1 MLQLLVFTVVLILA
15 FFINGVATPLLI
27 RLSHKHKWYDFSDER
42 KIHPDK
48 MPRIG
53 GVGIFAGFALAAF
66 VYVVGCH
73 VLDIKELNYLSKY
86 SHLLMCIGY
95 LIIVLMGLAD
105 DFYNLRA
112 RLKFVIQIIA
122 ALCITMGGFRFTI
135 FSIAWTPVAIQLNTF
150 WSHALTILWIISFCN
165 AINLMDGM
173 DGLAGGIASIGA
185 VFYIIIFALAG
196 NFTAMAVSA
205 CILGSIVA
213 FLVFNYPPAKIYMG
227 DSGSLL
233 LGFSMAVIPLIH
245 NAPPV
250 STDVLFPA
258 LLIFIIPILDMTG
271 AILRRKR
278 RGRPIFSPDRE
289 HLHHKLQDFGLTPNQ
304 VLAVVYSFSV
314 IAGSCALMY
323 SLMKGTVAI
332 LFFFAVWVF
341 FGLLFVLLHKKYRA
355 FKKRGASKS

>member
-1 MLQLLVFTVVLILA
+1 
-15 FFINGVATPLLI
+15 
-27 RLSHKHKWYDFSDER
+27 
-42 KIHPDK
+42 
-48 MPRIG
+48 
-53 GVGIFAGFALAAF
+53 
-66 VYVVGCH
+66 
-73 VLDIKELNYLSKY
+73 
-86 SHLLMCIGY
+86 
-95 LIIVLMGLAD
+95 
-105 DFYNLRA
+105 
-112 RLKFVIQIIA
+112 
-122 ALCITMGGFRFTI
+122 
-135 FSIAWTPVAIQLNTF
+135 
-150 WSHALTILWIISFCN
+150 
-165 AINLMDGM
+165 MDGM

-213 FLVFNYPPAKIYMG
+213 FMIFNYPPAKIYMG

-245 NAPPV
+245 NEPPV

-271 AILRRKR
+271 AILRRKH

-323 SLMKGTVAI
+323 WLMKGTVAI

-341 FGLLFVLLHKKYRA
+341 FGLLFVLLHKKYRSC
-355 FKKRGASKS
+355 KR

>member
-1 MLQLLVFTVVLILA
+1 MLQLLVFTIVLILA
-15 FFINGVATPLLI
+15 FLINGIATPLLI
-27 RLSHKHKWYDFSDER
+27 RLSHKHKWYDSIDER

-53 GVGIFAGFALAAF
+53 GVGIFIGFAAAAF

-73 VLDIKELNYLSKY
+73 VLHIKELNYLSKY
-86 SHLLMCIGY
+86 SHLLMCIGF
-95 LIIVLMGLAD
+95 LIISLMGLAD
-105 DFYNLRA
+105 DFYNLKA
-112 RLKFVIQIIA
+112 GLKFVIQIIA
-122 ALCITMGGFRFTI
+122 ALCITLGGFRFTI
-135 FSIAWTPVAIQLNTF
+135 FSIAWTPVAIELNTF

-196 NFTAMAVSA
+196 NFTAVAVSA
-205 CILGSIVA
+205 CILGSLVA

-258 LLIFIIPILDMTG
+258 LLIFIIPILDMVA
-271 AILRRKR
+271 AIIRRKR

-289 HLHHKLQDFGLTPNQ
+289 HLHHKLQDIGFTPNQ
-304 VLAVVYSFSV
+304 VLAIIYSFSV
-314 IAGSCALMY
+314 VAGSCALMY
-323 SLMKGTVAI
+323 WLMRGPVAI
-332 LFFFAVWVF
+332 LFFFVVWLF
-341 FGLLFVLLHKKYRA
+341 FIMLFVLMHKKYRA
-355 FKKRGASKS
+355 FIRRKKG

>member
-1 MLQLLVFTVVLILA
+1 MLQLLVFTIVLVLS
-15 FFINGVATPLLI
+15 FFINGVTTPLLI
-27 RLSHKHKWYDFSDER
+27 RLSHKHKWYDFSDAR

-53 GVGIFAGFALAAF
+53 GVGIFIGFSLAAF

-86 SHLLMCIGY
+86 SHLLLCIGF
-95 LIIVLMGLAD
+95 LIISLMGLAD
-105 DFYNLRA
+105 DFYNLKA
-112 RLKFVIQIIA
+112 GLKFVIQIVA
-122 ALCITMGGFRFTI
+122 ALCITLGGFKFTI
-135 FSIAWTPVAIQLNTF
+135 FSIPGTPVYIHLAPVVA
-150 WSHALTILWIISFCN
+150 HAMTILWIISFCN

-173 DGLAGGIASIGA
+173 DGLAGGIASIGS
-185 VFYIIIFALAG
+185 VFYIIIFALEG

-245 NAPPV
+245 NEPPV

-258 LLIFIIPILDMTG
+258 LLIFIIPILDMIA
-271 AILRRKR
+271 AILRRWR
-278 RGRPIFSPDRE
+278 RGLPIFSPDRE
-289 HLHHKLQDFGLTPNQ
+289 HLHHKLQDFGLVPRQ
-304 VLAVVYSFSV
+304 VLAVIYSFSV

-323 SLMKGTVAI
+323 TLMHGTVAI
-332 LFFFAVWVF
+332 LFFFALWLF
-341 FGLLFVLLHKKYRA
+341 FTLLFVLLHKKYRA
-355 FKKRGASKS
+355 FKRMSH

>member
-1 MLQLLVFTVVLILA
+1 MLQLLVFTIVLVLA
-15 FFINGVATPLLI
+15 FLINGIATPLLI
-27 RLSHKHKWYDFSDER
+27 RLSHKHKWYDSIDER

-66 VYVVGCH
+66 IYVVGCH
-73 VLDIKELNYLSKY
+73 VLHIKELNYLSKY
-86 SHLLMCIGY
+86 SHLLMCIGF
-95 LIIVLMGLAD
+95 LIISLMGLAD
-105 DFYNLRA
+105 DFYNLKA
-112 RLKFVIQIIA
+112 GLKFVIQIIA
-122 ALCITMGGFRFTI
+122 ALCITLGGFRFTI
-135 FSIAWTPVAIQLNTF
+135 FSIAWTPVAIELNTF

-196 NFTAMAVSA
+196 NFTAVAVSA
-205 CILGSIVA
+205 CILGSLVA

-258 LLIFIIPILDMTG
+258 LLIFIIPILDMVA
-271 AILRRKR
+271 AIIRRKR

-289 HLHHKLQDFGLTPNQ
+289 HLHHKLQDIGFTPNQ
-304 VLAVVYSFSV
+304 VLAIIYSFSV
-314 IAGSCALMY
+314 VAGSCALMY
-323 SLMKGTVAI
+323 WLMRGPVAI
-332 LFFFAVWVF
+332 LFFFVVWLF
-341 FGLLFVLLHKKYRA
+341 FIMLFVLMHKKYRA
-355 FKKRGASKS
+355 FIRRKKAS

>member
-1 MLQLLVFTVVLILA
+1 MLQLLVFTIVLVLA
-15 FFINGVATPLLI
+15 FLINGIATPLLI
-27 RLSHKHKWYDFSDER
+27 RLSHKHKWYDSIDER

-66 VYVVGCH
+66 IYVVGCH
-73 VLDIKELNYLSKY
+73 VLHIKELNYLSKY

-95 LIIVLMGLAD
+95 LIIVVMGLAD
-105 DFYNLRA
+105 DFYNLKA
-112 RLKFVIQIIA
+112 GLKFVIQIVA
-122 ALCITMGGFRFTI
+122 ALCITLGGFRFTI
-135 FSIAWTPVAIQLNTF
+135 FSIAWTPVAIELNTF

-196 NFTAMAVSA
+196 NFTAVAVSA
-205 CILGSIVA
+205 CILGSLVA

-258 LLIFIIPILDMTG
+258 LLIFIIPILDMVA
-271 AILRRKR
+271 AIIRRKR

-289 HLHHKLQDFGLTPNQ
+289 HLHHKLQDIGFTPNQ
-304 VLAVVYSFSV
+304 VLAIIYSFSV
-314 IAGSCALMY
+314 VAGSCALMY
-323 SLMKGTVAI
+323 WLMRGPVAI
-332 LFFFAVWVF
+332 LFFFVVWLF
-341 FGLLFVLLHKKYRA
+341 FIMLFVLMHKKYRA
-355 FKKRGASKS
+355 FIRRKKG

>member
-1 MLQLLVFTVVLILA
+1 MLQLLVFTIVLILA
-15 FFINGVATPLLI
+15 FLINGIATPLLI
-27 RLSHKHKWYDFSDER
+27 RLSHKHKWYDFIDER
-42 KIHPDK
+42 KVHPDK

-66 VYVVGCH
+66 IYVVGCH
-73 VLDIKELNYLSKY
+73 VLHIKELNYLSKY

-95 LIIVLMGLAD
+95 LIIVVMGLAD
-105 DFYNLRA
+105 DFYNLKA
-112 RLKFVIQIIA
+112 GLKFIIQIVA
-122 ALCITMGGFRFTI
+122 ALCITLGGFRFTI
-135 FSIAWTPVAIQLNTF
+135 FSIAWTPVAIELNTF

-196 NFTAMAVSA
+196 NFTAVAVSA
-205 CILGSIVA
+205 CILGSLVA

-258 LLIFIIPILDMTG
+258 LLIFVIPILDMVA
-271 AILRRKR
+271 AIIRRKR

-289 HLHHKLQDFGLTPNQ
+289 HLHHKLQDIGFTPNQ
-304 VLAVVYSFSV
+304 VLAIIYSFSV
-314 IAGSCALMY
+314 VAGSCALMY
-323 SLMKGTVAI
+323 WLMRGPVAI
-332 LFFFAVWVF
+332 LFFFVVWLF
-341 FGLLFVLLHKKYRA
+341 FIMLFVLMHKKYRA
-355 FKKRGASKS
+355 FIRRKKG

>member
-1 MLQLLVFTVVLILA
+1 MLQLLVFTIVLILA
-15 FFINGVATPLLI
+15 FLINGIATPLLI
-27 RLSHKHKWYDFSDER
+27 RLSHKHKWYDFVDAR

-53 GVGIFAGFALAAF
+53 GVGIFIGFAAAAF

-73 VLDIKELNYLSKY
+73 VLHIKELNYLSKY
-86 SHLLMCIGY
+86 SHLLMCIGF
-95 LIIVLMGLAD
+95 LIISLMGLAD
-105 DFYNLRA
+105 DFYNLKA
-112 RLKFVIQIIA
+112 GLKFVIQIVA
-122 ALCITMGGFRFTI
+122 ALCITLGGFRFTI
-135 FSIAWTPVAIQLNTF
+135 FSIAWTPVAIELNTF

-196 NFTAMAVSA
+196 NFTAVAVSA
-205 CILGSIVA
+205 CILGSLVA

-258 LLIFIIPILDMTG
+258 LLIFIIPILDMIA
-271 AILRRKR
+271 AIIRRKR

-289 HLHHKLQDFGLTPNQ
+289 HLHHKLQDFGLVPRQ
-304 VLAVVYSFSV
+304 VLAIIYSFSV

-323 SLMKGTVAI
+323 TLMQGTVAI
-332 LFFFAVWVF
+332 LFFFALWIF
-341 FGLLFVLLHKKYRA
+341 FTLLFVLLHKKYRR
-355 FKKRGASKS
+355 FKRNSSR

>member
-1 MLQLLVFTVVLILA
+1 MLQLLVFTIVLILA
-15 FFINGVATPLLI
+15 FLINGIATPLLI
-27 RLSHKHKWYDFSDER
+27 RLSHKHKWYDSIDER

-66 VYVVGCH
+66 IYVVGCH
-73 VLDIKELNYLSKY
+73 VLHIKELNYLSKY

-95 LIIVLMGLAD
+95 LIIVVMGLAD
-105 DFYNLRA
+105 DFYNLKA
-112 RLKFVIQIIA
+112 GLKFVIQIIA
-122 ALCITMGGFRFTI
+122 ALCITLGGFRFTI
-135 FSIAWTPVAIQLNTF
+135 FSIAWTPVAIELNTF

-196 NFTAMAVSA
+196 NFTAVAVSA

-258 LLIFIIPILDMTG
+258 LLIFIIPILDMVA
-271 AILRRKR
+271 AIIRRKR

-289 HLHHKLQDFGLTPNQ
+289 HLHHKLQDIGFTPNQ
-304 VLAVVYSFSV
+304 VLAIIYSFSV
-314 IAGSCALMY
+314 VAGSCALMY
-323 SLMKGTVAI
+323 CLMHGPVAI
-332 LFFFAVWVF
+332 LFFFAVWLF
-341 FGLLFVLLHKKYRA
+341 FIMLFVLMHKRYRA
-355 FKKRGASKS
+355 FIRRKKG